1 MKTIILHTVGVQV
14 NPELLN
20 LPNPKQLGSS
30 WMTHICQLAAYLM
43 PQGKLFGA
51 LKKPGVV
58 TGLKGLKEAS
68 ADGSNSAP
76 PQVPYL
82 EVHGA

>member
-14 NPELLN
+14 NPEPLN

-51 LKKPGVV
+51 LKKTRGRDRVQ
-58 TGLKGLKEAS
+58 GLKG
-68 ADGSNSAP
+68 G
-76 PQVPYL
+76 
-82 EVHGA
+82 